1 MGKLAINLNLII
13 LFAVNNFHNR
23 ALFKKLT
30 KYFKDRFMTKNTFAT
45 RTSDLARSSS
55 PVTII
60 NVG

>member
-1 MGKLAINLNLII
+1 MII

-30 KYFKDRFMTKNTFAT
+30 KYIKDRFMTKITFAT
-45 RTSDLARSSS
+45 RTSDLAKNSST
-55 PVTII
+55 VTII